1 MKMKEKE
8 KKHKNDGKSQTEI
21 EEKKQDD
28 LKNIE
33 SEDKQ
38 FSENDM
44 LKKQN
49 EDYKDAYLRKAAE
62 FENYKKR
69 TENEFSNIF
78 KYSSKKFMKELLPVF
93 DDLSRAVDSIEKG
106 ETKDFETLKT
116 GVITVATKLKNILEK
131 EGLKEIDCLNK
142 EFDVDTCDALL
153 QVPRDD
159 VKPHTVVEVV
169 EKGYYFKD
177 KVLRHAKVVVSSEPE
192 NKQE

>member
-1 MKMKEKE
+1 MKMKEKDR
-8 KKHKNDGKSQTEI
+8 KHKNEGKSQTEI
-21 EEKKQDD
+21 EEKKQDEI
-28 LKNIE
+28 KNIE
-33 SEDKQ
+33 SEEMQ
-38 FSENDM
+38 LSETEL

-49 EDYKDAYLRKAAE
+49 EEYKDAFLRKSAE

-69 TENEFSNIF
+69 TEIEFSNIF
-78 KYSSKKFMKELLPVF
+78 KYSSKKFIKELLPVF

-116 GVITVATKLKNILEK
+116 GVITVAAKLKNILEK
-131 EGLKEIDCLNK
+131 EGLMEIDCLNK
-142 EFDVDTCDALL
+142 EFDVDTCDALI
-153 QVPRDD
+153 QIPRND

>member
-1 MKMKEKE
+1 MKEKDR
-8 KKHKNDGKSQTEI
+8 KHKNEGKSQTEI
-21 EEKKQDD
+21 EEKKHDEI
-28 LKNIE
+28 KNIE
-33 SEDKQ
+33 SEEMQ
-38 FSENDM
+38 LSETEL

-49 EDYKDAYLRKAAE
+49 EEYKDAFLRKSAE

-69 TENEFSNIF
+69 TEIEFSNIF
-78 KYSSKKFMKELLPVF
+78 KYSSKKFIKELLPVF

-116 GVITVATKLKNILEK
+116 GVITVAAKLKNILEK
-131 EGLKEIDCLNK
+131 EGLMEIDCLNK
-142 EFDVDTCDALL
+142 EFDVDTCDALI
-153 QVPRDD
+153 QIPRND